1 MVDSFFGDE
10 DAFGREPFALKSP
23 FSDGGGGGGGGKGG
37 SKKGK
42 GKKGVVKMETLPS
55 ASGIRVVPMIAE
67 ELKLKTAKI
76 IAAKERKAT
85 KGEKVKTD
93 KGVKAE
99 KDEFDMMAD
108 TKSGLS
114 DSAKKMKQSK
124 IDFKPKKEV
133 PESKKGNP
141 WSDSDG
147 SEESEDLS
155 GSDIDGDVVDIA
167 PRERARGRRNTA
179 NPTTYIVDD
188 SGSAAS
194 DSDHGMK
201 NRKDDSSG
209 SEMDTAP
216 VKQISS
222 TRPSNVK
229 KRVLDSSEGEDAAA
243 GKDEFDIS
251 DSGSDGGF
259 ARKVAAQTKKPP
271 PKKLNKESD
280 LFSGMMAGGGEPKKT
295 AAKKAAAKKP
305 TVAGGAK
312 KPTAVGGAKKLP
324 APSKK
329 TVAPASKKKHSG
341 SEDDKPAKKAKSV
354 KKSQMD
360 SESGSDFDDGPAPPP
375 REKAGGRSRAP
386 VSYQGLDE
394 ESDSDF

>member
-42 GKKGVVKMETLPS
+42 GKKGVVKTETLPS
-55 ASGIRVVPMIAE
+55 ASGIRVVPVIAE

-85 KGEKVKTD
+85 KGEKVPTE

-155 GSDIDGDVVDIA
+155 GSDIDGAVVD
-167 PRERARGRRNTA
+167 
-179 NPTTYIVDD
+179 
-188 SGSAAS
+188 S
-194 DSDHGMK
+194 DQGMK
-201 NRKDDSSG
+201 NRMDYSSG

-216 VKQISS
+216 VKKIGS
-222 TRPSNVK
+222 TRPSTVK
-229 KRVLDSSEGEDAAA
+229 KQVLDSSEGEDAA
-243 GKDEFDIS
+243 GDKDEFDIS
-251 DSGSDGGF
+251 DSSDGGGF

-271 PKKLNKESD
+271 PKKLNKDSD

-305 TVAGGAK
+305 TAA
-312 KPTAVGGAKKLP
+312 GGAKKLP

-329 TVAPASKKKHSG
+329 TVAPARKKNHSG

-354 KKSQMD
+354 KKSQVD

>member
-1 MVDSFFGDE
+1 
-10 DAFGREPFALKSP
+10 
-23 FSDGGGGGGGGKGG
+23 
-37 SKKGK
+37 
-42 GKKGVVKMETLPS
+42 
-55 ASGIRVVPMIAE
+55 
-67 ELKLKTAKI
+67 
-76 IAAKERKAT
+76 
-85 KGEKVKTD
+85 
-93 KGVKAE
+93 
-99 KDEFDMMAD
+99 MAD
-108 TKSGLS
+108 TKDSGLS
-114 DSAKKMKQSK
+114 DDAKKLKQSK

-147 SEESEDLS
+147 SEGSVDLS
-155 GSDIDGDVVDIA
+155 GSDIDGDVVDVA
-167 PRERARGRRNTA
+167 PREKAGGRRNRA
-179 NPTTYIVDD
+179 KPTTYIVDD

-194 DSDHGMK
+194 DSDQGMK
-201 NRKDDSSG
+201 NRMDDSSG

-216 VKQISS
+216 SEKISS
-222 TRPSNVK
+222 TKPSNVK
-229 KRVLDSSEGEDAAA
+229 KRVLDSSEGEDAVA

-251 DSGSDGGF
+251 DSGSDSGF

-271 PKKLNKESD
+271 PKKLNKDSD

-305 TVAGGAK
+305 TAAC
-312 KPTAVGGAKKLP
+312 GAKKLP
-324 APSKK
+324 ALSKK
-329 TVAPASKKKHSG
+329 TVAPARKKNHSG

-354 KKSQMD
+354 KKSQVD